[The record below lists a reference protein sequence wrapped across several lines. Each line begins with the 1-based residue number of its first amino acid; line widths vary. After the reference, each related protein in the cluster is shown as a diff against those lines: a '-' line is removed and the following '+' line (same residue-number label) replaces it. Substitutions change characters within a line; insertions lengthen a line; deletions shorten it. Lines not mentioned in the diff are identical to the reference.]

1 MAPAE
6 KTTIAIT
13 ESTMFFTIGLAPFRL
28 PLPSAFTLQR
38 QFPSN
43 AQQPSKNPS
52 KDLSAANK
60 KIRIFRSASSIVGPE
75 KTLFHQNRGTGLK
88 FFAGESNCAPDGGF

>member
-13 ESTMFFTIGLAPFRL
+13 VSTIFFTIGLC
-28 PLPSAFTLQR
+28 SLQAATSIS
-38 QFPSN
+38 FHVAKTVPSN

-52 KDLSAANK
+52 KDLFAANK

-75 KTLFHQNRGTGLK
+75 GTLFHQNRGTGPK
-88 FFAGESNCAPDGGF
+88 FFAGEGVCAPGGRS